1 MKKVGFISAIG
12 LGVILSCGGSADR
25 EQDQFRVVMVTDVGG
40 VGDKGFNDSGWAGIQ
55 RAVKE
60 LGVKA
65 DMIQSREQADYAQN
79 LSLAARNAEV
89 VVAMGF
95 LMIDAV
101 KKAAP
106 LQPDTKFV
114 LVDGAI
120 DAPNVAS
127 YDFKAQE
134 GAFLAGLL
142 AASVTKTG
150 IVGAVLGMEIPP
162 VRAYESGFR
171 AGISTFSRQRGK
183 EVGYIAVTAGDFND
197 PVKGKFLARALM
209 AKGAD
214 VILQLSGNTGVGV
227 IEAVKEASA
236 ETYAIGADID
246 QDDLVPGR
254 VLVSVLK
261 RIDQVVFDAIR
272 TAKEGGFQAGHRW
285 VGIAEGASGLSE
297 MRHTKNLVPSDAL
310 VMALKAESLIRGG
323 GLTIPS
329 RIEDLGAFLAPQL

>member
-1 MKKVGFISAIG
+1 MGFISAIG

-60 LGVKA
+60 LWVKA

-150 IVGAVLGMEIPP
+150 SWERFWVWK
-162 VRAYESGFR
+162 FR
-171 AGISTFSRQRGK
+171 R
-183 EVGYIAVTAGDFND
+183 
-197 PVKGKFLARALM
+197 
-209 AKGAD
+209 
-214 VILQLSGNTGVGV
+214 
-227 IEAVKEASA
+227 
-236 ETYAIGADID
+236 
-246 QDDLVPGR
+246 
-254 VLVSVLK
+254 
-261 RIDQVVFDAIR
+261 
-272 TAKEGGFQAGHRW
+272 
-285 VGIAEGASGLSE
+285 
-297 MRHTKNLVPSDAL
+297 
-310 VMALKAESLIRGG
+310 
-323 GLTIPS
+323 
-329 RIEDLGAFLAPQL
+329 